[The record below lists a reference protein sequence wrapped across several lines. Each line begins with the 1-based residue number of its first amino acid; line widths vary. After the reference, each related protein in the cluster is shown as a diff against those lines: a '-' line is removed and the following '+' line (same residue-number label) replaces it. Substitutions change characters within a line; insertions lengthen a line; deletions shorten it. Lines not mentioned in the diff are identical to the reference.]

1 MILVSHISP
10 VSLVSQLMPN
20 LFHHSRHTMPEKKSN
35 LQTVSAQI
43 ENLAQRLPV
52 LAARLAQEVV
62 LLIYP
67 PTCAGCNIPLDSE
80 RSGPFCGACLKTL
93 ELVSEPYC
101 PICGNPYSTEGPT
114 PHLCGDCLGGVH
126 LFDRARAS
134 GFYRGLLR
142 EVIHR
147 FKYGGQTFLARPLA
161 RTLATSAKELTRL
174 HNIDLVVP
182 VPLHPKR
189 LIQRGFNQASLLA
202 RHLGSALKISVDYAS
217 LRRSRWTEP
226 QTGLTRRQRALNV
239 KGAFNLIRPEK
250 IQAKNILLVDDV
262 FTTGETVNQ
271 CVRALKK
278 DGGAK
283 EVVVLTV
290 ARTVVI

>member
-1 MILVSHISP
+1 
-10 VSLVSQLMPN
+10 
-20 LFHHSRHTMPEKKSN
+20 MPEKRSN
-35 LQTVSAQI
+35 FHTVSARIQHW
-43 ENLAQRLPV
+43 AQRLPT

-62 LLIYP
+62 LFIYP
-67 PTCAGCNIPLDSE
+67 STCAGCSIHLDSE
-80 RSGPFCGACLKTL
+80 GSGPFCPVCLKTL
-93 ELVSEPYC
+93 ELVPEPYC
-101 PICGNPYSTEGPT
+101 PTCGKPYSTAGPT

-126 LFDRARAS
+126 LFDRARAT

-161 RTLATSAKELTRL
+161 KILAASGKELAKL
-174 HNIDLVVP
+174 HKIDLIVP
-182 VPLHPKR
+182 VPLHSKR
-189 LIQRGFNQASLLA
+189 LRQRGFNQASLLA

-226 QTGLTRRQRALNV
+226 QTGLTRRQRAINV
-239 KGAFNLIRPEK
+239 KGAFDLARPER
-250 IQAKNILLVDDV
+250 IEAKSILLVDDV

-290 ARTVVI
+290 ARTVEM

>member
-1 MILVSHISP
+1 MSANK
-10 VSLVSQLMPN
+10 PN
-20 LFHHSRHTMPEKKSN
+20 LR
-35 LQTVSAQI
+35 TVSAQI
-43 ENLAQRLPV
+43 QNWAQRLPV

-62 LLIYP
+62 LVIYP
-67 PTCAGCNIPLDSE
+67 STCAGCSSPLDSE
-80 RSGPFCGACLKTL
+80 RSGPFCSACLQTL

-101 PICGNPYSTEGPT
+101 PTCGNPYATEGPA

-126 LFDRARAS
+126 FFDRARAT
-134 GFYRGLLR
+134 GFYLGLLR

-161 RTLATSAKELTRL
+161 KILAASAKELAGL
-174 HNIDLVVP
+174 HNIDLIVP
-182 VPLHPKR
+182 VPLHSRR
-189 LIQRGFNQASLLA
+189 LRQRGFNQAALLA

-217 LRRSRWTEP
+217 LKRSRWTEP
-226 QTGLTRRQRALNV
+226 QTGLTRRQRAANV
-239 KGAFNLIRPEK
+239 KGAFDLIRPEK
-250 IQAKNILLVDDV
+250 IEAKSILLVDDV

-290 ARTVVI
+290 ARTVAI